1 VHILLTMAYQPV
13 SIVFMR
19 YRLHKLLYAPVG
31 STQVEYL
38 DQGPTRFDADLT
50 VDFLRGTL
58 TFTRLN
64 EAIMLDGVVE
74 AQTKAQCVRSLEDFD
89 LCLSVPLE
97 NILFSLPQF
106 RITGTADPVAELE
119 PDRRVSDDGWVD
131 LTETLREEII
141 MAIPINPINPIY
153 ANGDDKDP
161 LSELAADNQEW
172 LTIKWSNS
180 AKEIGDT
187 QA

>member
-1 VHILLTMAYQPV
+1 
-13 SIVFMR
+13 MR

-64 EAIMLDGVVE
+64 EAIMLNGAVE
-74 AQTKAQCVRSLEDFD
+74 TQTKVQCVRSLEDFD
-89 LCLSVPLE
+89 LCLSILLE
-97 NILFSLPQF
+97 DILFNLPQLP
-106 RITGTADPVAELE
+106 TAEL
-119 PDRRVSDDGWVD
+119 DRRVSDDGWID

-153 ANGDDKDP
+153 ANADEKDP
-161 LSELAADNQEW
+161 LSELEAENKEW

-180 AKEIGDT
+180 PKETGDM

>member
-1 VHILLTMAYQPV
+1 MQILLTMAYQPV

-38 DQGPTRFDADLT
+38 DRGPTRFDADLT

-64 EAIMLDGVVE
+64 EAIMLDGTIE
-74 AQTKAQCVRSLEDFD
+74 TQMKAQCVRSLEDFD

-97 NILFSLPQF
+97 NILFNLPQF
-106 RITGTADPVAELE
+106 RITDAESAELE
-119 PDRRVSDDGWVD
+119 PDRRVSDDGWID

-153 ANGDDKDP
+153 ANAGEQGP
-161 LSELAADNQEW
+161 LRELEADNEEW

-180 AKEIGDT
+180 ARETETGDL

>member
-1 VHILLTMAYQPV
+1 
-13 SIVFMR
+13 MR
-19 YRLHKLLYAPVG
+19 YRLHKLLHAPVG

-38 DQGPTRFDADLT
+38 DRGPTRFDVDLS

-64 EAIMLDGVVE
+64 EAIMLDGAIE
-74 AQTKAQCVRSLEDFD
+74 TQMKAQCVRSLADFD

-97 NILFSLPQF
+97 NILYSLPQF
-106 RITGTADPVAELE
+106 PTADAELGLQLE
-119 PDRRVSDDGWVD
+119 LDRRVSDDGWID
-131 LTETLREEII
+131 LTESLREEII

-153 ANGDDKDP
+153 ANANETHP
-161 LSELAADNQEW
+161 LRELEADNQEW

-180 AKEIGDT
+180 AKETGDL